1 MRKLF
6 KLIIITLFFIN
17 ISVKAANETAITN
30 VKVNDESINCEN
42 LKCNAT
48 VDSDTATIKFTLID
62 PEATSSGFNSGET
75 FDIPGDSLV
84 KKLTVSKKL
93 EGLDT
98 PLSSEYT
105 FTITKHH
112 ESDDATLKK
121 LLFNGKAIELKE
133 EIYSYNVNVTYKQ
146 KDISIEAE
154 VNNQYAKLVL
164 PEDNTFDLEESTKS
178 FTIKVTSESGK
189 DQEYI
194 IFVTREQRPDT
205 NIKSIKLSSGAISL
219 EKGVYDYKVNVP
231 YDVNTIDINVTT
243 NDENA
248 TVDIKKEDNL
258 VVGENNVEIT
268 IKNKELEQKYTI
280 VINRL
285 DNSEDATVNLKEL
298 KIDNYDDLDFAVSKT
313 NYELYFD
320 DIPTSLRIT
329 ATPVNENNDVK
340 INGNYNLKED
350 SQVTIQ
356 VINMELGLSKEYVLT
371 IHKNA
376 ISSTSKGLLFII
388 GGIILF
394 IAIVVATILI
404 ILKKKKKKKINKRIN
419 IVKKNLEEKEKNKE
433 KDKNNGKQKVIKKEK
448 EVEEEIIND
457 DIEII

>member
-1 MRKLF
+1 MRKIF
-6 KLIIITLFFIN
+6 KLIILTLFFIN

-75 FDIPGDSLV
+75 FDIPGESLV
-84 KKLTVSKKL
+84 KKLTVSKKM

-112 ESDDATLKK
+112 ESEDATLKR
-121 LLFNGKAIELKE
+121 LVFNGKAIELKE
-133 EIYSYNVNVTYKQ
+133 DIFSYNVNVTYKQ
-146 KDISIEAE
+146 KDIKIEAE
-154 VNNQYAKLVL
+154 ANNQFAKLVL
-164 PEDNTFDLEESTKS
+164 PEETTFDLEESTKS

-231 YDVNTIDINVTT
+231 YDVNTIDIDVTT

-248 TVDIKKEDNL
+248 TVDIKKDESL
-258 VVGENNVEIT
+258 VVGENTVEIT
-268 IKNKELEQKYTI
+268 VKNKELEKKYTI

-298 KIDNYDDLDFAVSKT
+298 KIENYDDLDFAVSKT
-313 NYELYFD
+313 NYDLYFD
-320 DIPTSLRIT
+320 EIPTSLRIT
-329 ATPVNENNDVK
+329 ATPVNESNDVK

-356 VINMELGLSKEYVLT
+356 VINMELGLSKEYVLN
-371 IHKNA
+371 IHKNT
-376 ISSTSKGLLFII
+376 ISSTSKSLLFVI
-388 GGIILF
+388 GGIDLF
-394 IAIVVATILI
+394 IGIVIAIILI
-404 ILKKKKKKKINKRIN
+404 LLKKKKKKKINKRID

-433 KDKNNGKQKVIKKEK
+433 KQKEINKEK